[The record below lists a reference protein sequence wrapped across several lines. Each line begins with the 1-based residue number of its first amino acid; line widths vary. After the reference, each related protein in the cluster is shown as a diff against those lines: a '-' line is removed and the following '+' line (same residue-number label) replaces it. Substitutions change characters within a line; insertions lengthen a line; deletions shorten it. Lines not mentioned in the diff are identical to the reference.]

1 MFALAAALLLSA
13 APGATAGGAPLVRAR
28 LLVTEAKGSA
38 PPDVKNVITREVATQ
53 LTRYPALEVLSF
65 TDLRR
70 VVELESQRQ
79 VANCDEKLSSCVA
92 DLQSALGVPWA
103 VFVEIDEVGTQTAV
117 GLSIVGSDGTA
128 LSRETITLADLVSAP
143 VLLTPVV
150 RRLVTPLHAAV
161 NGEMPAEQTK
171 AEPIAPMALMAGG
184 GIVSALGVAGV
195 VVGALPYF
203 GHASAKAE
211 LAALR
216 QRAVDDVD
224 NAPSL
229 LKDANEMQG
238 QQRAA
243 REAWQGYGQAAVI
256 VGASA
261 IVVGAGAA
269 AAGVVWGMS
278 E

>member
-1 MFALAAALLLSA
+1 MLALAAALLLATS
-13 APGATAGGAPLVRAR
+13 PGDAPLVRAR

-38 PPDVKNVITREVATQ
+38 PADVKNVVTREIATQ

-70 VVELESQRQ
+70 VVELEGQRQ
-79 VANCDEKLSSCVA
+79 VANCDDKLSACVA

-103 VFVEIDEVGTQTAV
+103 VFVEIDEVGAHLAI

-128 LSRETITLADLVSAP
+128 LARETVAVADLVTAH
-143 VLLTPVV
+143 VALAPVV

-161 NGEMPAEQTK
+161 NGEMPAEEAK
-171 AEPIAPMALMAGG
+171 PEPIAPLALMAGG
-184 GIVSALGVAGV
+184 GVVSALGVAGV
-195 VVGALPYF
+195 VVGALPF
-203 GHASAKAE
+203 FAHASAKAE

-216 QRAVDDVD
+216 ERTAEDTDDAVQ
-224 NAPSL
+224 L
-229 LKDANEMQG
+229 LKEADRVQG
-238 QQRAA
+238 EQRAA
-243 REAWQGYGQAAVI
+243 GEAWQGYGQAAVI

-261 IVVGAGAA
+261 VVVGAAAA
-269 AAGVVWGMS
+269 AAGVTWGMS